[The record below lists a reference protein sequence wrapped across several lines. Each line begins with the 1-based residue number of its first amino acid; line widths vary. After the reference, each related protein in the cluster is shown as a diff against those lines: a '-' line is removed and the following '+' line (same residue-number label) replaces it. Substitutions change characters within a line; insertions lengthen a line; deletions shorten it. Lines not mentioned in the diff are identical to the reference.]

1 MRRRLVAVVCFL
13 AACQTHAPRATRPDV
28 HADVGPGGGATPAGG
43 GATPAGGGATLK
55 VDPRRANEIAADLF
69 LLASN
74 RVPSR
79 QELAEASGALSAG
92 QQELRAFVAGLVATD
107 ASTAFASFALFPWES
122 NPGNPP
128 QGFGQL
134 FFELGTF
141 EQAGQTVHFLTGGN
155 VVGDSV
161 VAGSAKP
168 PCTLREAER
177 VRPWWDPEHE
187 ILVCPSSHR
196 PDRIRAIN
204 GKHKLCSPVTP
215 EFERQGCGCGPSLM
229 YCIKS
234 ERLDDISLSLHKE
247 FNDTIAWAVGQ
258 DRPLQDVFRGR
269 ETVRDW
275 LVEWLYRRQLVES
288 GAPAE
293 RLSAAGWAPGRSPR
307 PELHPGAHAGLLTSP
322 QVALLGCE
330 PRERLMQISNLI
342 WCVKPRSVSVTADTV
357 FKLPTNF
364 RAPMQGW
371 QLLASMPV
379 CDGCHARMDYG
390 AQFFAGMTAGFHYDS
405 QISPHAGST
414 MSMFMNDQF
423 DLRGKGEQTPAG
435 FAELAVSQP
444 EFGACMSQRVA
455 AHVFGQHATADDVGS
470 LLEVFKTRP
479 TYRALLTSA
488 LVSYAE
494 RRLWSAG
501 ERGEIAHADPAAAQL
516 GLGALVEQYCSDCH
530 DAGSP
535 AEKVWNSTRALADH
549 GAMVQALDSIG
560 DRRMP
565 PARDP
570 LDPAVRQRFV
580 ALLAE
585 RIWPDTEPRSAALD
599 NYSGRLDNV
608 EVHRR
613 ASTMKIIGAL
623 AGVDLDDAIAKLAA
637 FYAGRGRDDQ
647 EYTPDFALN
656 TVIDGVA
663 ACKRAGAKD
672 VIDCVK
678 RTTRLDA
685 ILPVAP
691 R

>member
-1 MRRRLVAVVCFL
+1 LNA
-13 AACQTHAPRATRPDV
+13 
-28 HADVGPGGGATPAGG
+28 
-43 GATPAGGGATLK
+43 
-55 VDPRRANEIAADLF
+55 IAADLF
-69 LLASN
+69 LLASD

-79 QELAEASGALSAG
+79 QELAEAAGALAAG
-92 QQELRAFVAGLVATD
+92 DRELRAFVAGLVEAD
-107 ASTAFASFALFPWES
+107 ASTAFAPFALFPRES
-122 NPGNPP
+122 NPGTPP
-128 QGFGQL
+128 QGFRQL

-141 EQAGQTVHFLTGGN
+141 EQAGQTVHFLRGGD
-155 VVGDSV
+155 VVGEFITP
-161 VAGSAKP
+161 GNAKP
-168 PCTLREAER
+168 PCSLREAER
-177 VRPWWDPEHE
+177 VHPWWDPEHE

-196 PDRIRAIN
+196 PDRLRAIN

-229 YCIKS
+229 YCIQS
-234 ERLDDISLSLHKE
+234 ERLDDLGVSIRKE
-247 FNDTIAWAVGQ
+247 FTDTIAWSIAQ
-258 DRPLQDVFRGR
+258 DRPLQDLFRGR
-269 ETVRDW
+269 ETVRDRW
-275 LVEWLYRRQLVES
+275 SDWLYRRQLVES

-293 RLSAAGWAPGRSPR
+293 LLSGAGWVEGRSQR
-307 PELHPGAHAGLLTSP
+307 PELHPGMHAGLLSSP
-322 QVALLGCE
+322 QVALSGCE
-330 PRERLMQISNLI
+330 PRERLMAISNLI

-357 FKLPTNF
+357 FRLPTNF

-379 CDGCHARMDYG
+379 CDSCHARLDYG
-390 AQFFAGMTAGFHYDS
+390 SQFFLGIIAGFHYDS
-405 QISPHAGST
+405 RISPHAGDM
-414 MSMFMNDQF
+414 MSMYVHDQF
-423 DLRGKGEQTPAG
+423 DLRGRGEQTPAG

-455 AHVFGQHATADDVGS
+455 AHVFGQHQTADDVAS

-479 TYRALLTSA
+479 TYRALLAAA

-494 RRLWSAG
+494 RRLWSAD
-501 ERGEIAHADPAAAQL
+501 ERGEIGHADPAASQL

-530 DAGSP
+530 DSGA
-535 AEKVWNSTRALADH
+535 AEKAWSSSRALADH

-565 PARDP
+565 PERDP

-585 RIWPDTEPRSAALD
+585 RIWPDAEARNAALD

-613 ASTMKIIGAL
+613 GSTMKIIGAL
-623 AGVDLDDAIAKLAA
+623 TGVDLDDAIAKIAP
-637 FYAGRGRDDQ
+637 FYAYRGRDAQ

-656 TVIDGVA
+656 TVIDGIA

-672 VIDCVK
+672 LADCVK
-678 RTTRLDA
+678 QATRLDA

>member
-1 MRRRLVAVVCFL
+1 MRPGLVVVACCL
-13 AACQTHAPRATRPDV
+13 AACQNHAPRSTGPDV
-28 HADVGPGGGATPAGG
+28 HAGVGSGGGATPRI
-43 GATPAGGGATLK
+43 
-55 VDPRRANEIAADLF
+55 DPERLNEIAADLF
-69 LLASN
+69 LLASD

-79 QELAEASGALSAG
+79 RELADAAGALAAG
-92 QQELRAFVAGLVATD
+92 HRELRAFVAGLVATD
-107 ASTAFASFALFPWES
+107 ASTAFAPFALFPWES
-122 NPGNPP
+122 KPGP

-134 FFELGTF
+134 FFELNTF
-141 EQAGQTVHFLTGGN
+141 EQAGQTLYFLAAGN
-155 VVGDSV
+155 VVGGEIA
-161 VAGSAKP
+161 AGSARA
-168 PCTLREAER
+168 PCSLREAER

-204 GKHKLCSPVTP
+204 GKHKLCSPPTP
-215 EFERQGCGCGPSLM
+215 AFERQGCGCGPSLM

-234 ERLDDISLSLHKE
+234 ERLDDLRVSMRNE
-247 FNDTIAWAVGQ
+247 FTDTIAWSVGQ
-258 DRPLQDVFRGR
+258 DRPLQDLFRGR
-269 ETVRDW
+269 ETVRDRW
-275 LVEWLYRRQLVES
+275 IDWLYRRQLVEG
-288 GAPAE
+288 GAPAKL
-293 RLSAAGWAPGRSPR
+293 LSDAGWVEGRSPR
-307 PELHPGAHAGLLTSP
+307 PELHPGAHAGLLSSP
-322 QVALLGCE
+322 QVVISGCE
-330 PRERLMQISNLI
+330 PRQRLMAISNLI
-342 WCVKPRSVSVTADTV
+342 WCVQPRSVGVTADTV
-357 FKLPTNF
+357 FGLPTDF

-379 CDGCHARMDYG
+379 CDGCHARLDYS
-390 AQFFAGMTAGFHYDS
+390 AQFFEGLTAGFHYDAR
-405 QISPHAGST
+405 ISPRAGST
-414 MSMFMNDQF
+414 MSMYIHDQF
-423 DLRGKGEQTPAG
+423 DLRGRGEQTPAG

-455 AHVFGQHATADDVGS
+455 AHVFGQHATADDVAS

-479 TYRALLTSA
+479 TYRELLTSA

-494 RRLWSAG
+494 RRLWSGG
-501 ERGEIAHADPAAAQL
+501 ERGEIAHADPADPAAAQL

-530 DAGSP
+530 DTGGVAG
-535 AEKVWNSTRALADH
+535 KVWSSSRALADH
-549 GAMVQALDSIG
+549 RTMIQALDSIG

-585 RIWPDTEPRSAALD
+585 RIWPDAEARNAALG

-613 ASTMKIIGAL
+613 GSTMKIIGAL
-623 AGVDLDDAIAKLAA
+623 AGVDLDDAIAKISSL
-637 FYAGRGRDDQ
+637 YAGHGRDDQ

-663 ACKRAGAKD
+663 ACKLAGAKD
-672 VIDCVK
+672 LAGCVA
-678 RTTRLDA
+678 RATRLEA

>member
-1 MRRRLVAVVCFL
+1 MRPGLVLVVCFL
-13 AACQTHAPRATRPDV
+13 AACQNHAQRSIRPDV
-28 HADVGPGGGATPAGG
+28 HADVGSGGGATPKGG
-43 GATPAGGGATLK
+43 GATPEL
-55 VDPRRANEIAADLF
+55 DPERLNEIAADLF
-69 LLASN
+69 LLASD

-79 QELAEASGALSAG
+79 RELADAAGALAAG
-92 QQELRAFVAGLVATD
+92 DRELRAFVAGLAAAD
-107 ASTAFASFALFPWES
+107 ASTAFAPFALFPWES
-122 NPGNPP
+122 NPGTPP

-134 FFELGTF
+134 FFELSTF
-141 EQAGQTVHFLTGGN
+141 EQAGQTVYFLTGGN
-155 VVGDSV
+155 VVGADV

-168 PCTLREAER
+168 SCSLREAER

-215 EFERQGCGCGPSLM
+215 AFERQGCGCGPSLM

-234 ERLDDISLSLHKE
+234 DLLDDLRVSMRKE
-247 FNDTIAWAVGQ
+247 FTDTIAWSIGQ
-258 DRPLQDVFRGR
+258 DRPLQDLFRGR
-269 ETVRDW
+269 ETVRDRW
-275 LVEWLYRRQLVES
+275 IDWLYRRQLVES

-293 RLSAAGWAPGRSPR
+293 LLSSAGWAPGRSPR
-307 PELHPGAHAGLLTSP
+307 PELRPGAHAGLLSSP
-322 QVALLGCE
+322 QVAISGCE
-330 PRERLMQISNLI
+330 PRQRLMAISNLI
-342 WCVKPRSVSVTADTV
+342 WCVPPRSVGVTADTV
-357 FKLPTNF
+357 FRLPTNF

-379 CDGCHARMDYG
+379 CDGCHARLDYA
-390 AQFFAGMTAGFHYDS
+390 AQFFEGITAGFHYDS
-405 QISPHAGST
+405 RIAPRAGST
-414 MSMFMNDQF
+414 MNMYIHDQF
-423 DLRGKGEQTPAG
+423 DLRGHGEQTPAG

-444 EFGACMSQRVA
+444 EFGACMSKRVA
-455 AHVFGQHATADDVGS
+455 AHVFGQHATADDVAS

-494 RRLWSAG
+494 RRLWSADQ
-501 ERGEIAHADPAAAQL
+501 RGEIAHADPAASQL

-530 DAGSP
+530 DTGGAP
-535 AEKVWNSTRALADH
+535 EKAWSSSRALADH
-549 GAMVQALDSIG
+549 SAMVQALDSIG

-585 RIWPDTEPRSAALD
+585 RIWPDAAARSAALD
-599 NYSGRLDNV
+599 NYSGRLNNV

-613 ASTMKIIGAL
+613 GSTMKIIGAL
-623 AGVDLDDAIAKLAA
+623 AGVDLDDAIAKIAP
-637 FYAGRGRDDQ
+637 FYAGHGRDDQ

-663 ACKRAGAKD
+663 ACKLAGAKD
-672 VIDCVK
+672 LAGCVE
-678 RTTRLDA
+678 RATRLDA